1 MTLSLF
7 GKRQKEVSTVDA
19 RQPPRWKVATF
30 SQADEDNRHRKKTA
44 FSFWSATKYVMILS
58 LLLWW
63 LPVFGQMIAG
73 YVGGRKAG
81 SPWRGV
87 AAAILPVIAIFSV
100 MTAIDYL
107 FPSYAVGT
115 GSASAS
121 LLTGIVSAVPFV
133 GPYLDFTREYVSQ
146 FIASLQ
152 GASPYQMNSYLLTI
166 AFAYVGGILADQA
179 RREIDAVSG
188 RTGHQTTVM
197 VAPGLLDEG
206 MYPSASRSFFHPGAY
221 AHSNWGL
228 LPHFSLRRR
237 PVVQSYSQLV
247 PEDVEL
253 EDDEKPVS
261 KKKAL
266 RRKLANGGS
275 TSLEHHRSKHVHERK
290 AEIKRP
296 KPVLR
301 VSTRNPRTLIKAEK
315 MIEREWNPKLKNKK
329 SPWFA
334 RKEQVARPA
343 VGKTKA
349 RMKNWESF

>member
-7 GKRQKEVSTVDA
+7 GKRREEVSAGNA

-30 SQADEDNRHRKKTA
+30 SQSDEDKKQRKKTA

-100 MTAIDYL
+100 MTAVDYL

-121 LLTGIVSAVPFV
+121 LLTGMVSAVPFI
-133 GPYLDFTREYVSQ
+133 GPYLDFTREYVWQ

-179 RREIDAVSG
+179 RREIDAISG
-188 RTGHQTTVM
+188 RAGHQTTVM
-197 VAPGLLDEG
+197 VAPGILDEDG
-206 MYPSASRSFFHPGAY
+206 YPSASRSSVHPGAY
-221 AHSNWGL
+221 AHATWGF
-228 LPHFSLRRR
+228 LPHFGLRRR
-237 PVVQSYSQLV
+237 PVIQSYSQLV

-253 EDDEKPVS
+253 EDDERSAP
-261 KKKAL
+261 KKSVK
-266 RRKLANGGS
+266 RRLAKEQS
-275 TSLEHHRSKHVHERK
+275 TSREHHHSRHVHGK
-290 AEIKRP
+290 KVEIERP

-315 MIEREWNPKLKNKK
+315 MIDREWNPKYKNKN
-329 SPWFA
+329 SPWLA
-334 RKEQVARPA
+334 RKEPVARPVRKA
-343 VGKTKA
+343 KT